1 MTLSIRPIPIEYVNQ
16 VWASVENFI
25 AESVNFAVGEITLD
39 ETKYHV
45 VNGNWILYIITDE
58 ENNVHGAVTVAFF
71 NRIDNRVA
79 FITNIGGRL
88 LTEKDLFTQ
97 FSDLLR
103 QNGATC
109 IEGNVRDSLFRL
121 WTRIGARKKS
131 IAIIIPL

>member
-1 MTLSIRPIPIEYVNQ
+1 MTFQVKQVPIEFVNQ
-16 VWASVENFI
+16 MWPAVEDFI
-25 AESVNFAVGEITLD
+25 AKSVSFSEGEITLD

-45 VNGNWILYIITDE
+45 VNGNWILYVAVNDKNE
-58 ENNVHGAVTVAFF
+58 AHGAVTVAFF
-71 NRIDNRVA
+71 NRTDNRVA
-79 FITNIGGRL
+79 HVTNIGGRL
-88 LTEKDLFTQ
+88 IADRKLFAQ

-121 WTRIGARKKS
+121 WTRLGARKKS

>member
-1 MTLSIRPIPIEYVNQ
+1 MTLSIRSVPIQFVNQ
-16 VWASVENFI
+16 VWASVGNFI
-25 AESVNFAVGEITLD
+25 EESVNFAEGEISLD
-39 ETKYHV
+39 ETKYQIV
-45 VNGNWILYIITDE
+45 TGNWILYIVTDE

-71 NRIDNRVA
+71 NRTDNRVA

-88 LTEKDLFTQ
+88 LTDRHLFAQ

>member
-1 MTLSIRPIPIEYVNQ
+1 MTLSIRPVPIEYVNQ
-16 VWASVENFI
+16 IWASVKKFI
-25 AESVNFAVGEITLD
+25 EESISFAEGEITLD

-45 VNGNWILYIITDE
+45 ISGNWVLYIVTDE
-58 ENNVHGAVTVAFF
+58 ENNVHGAVTVAFY
-71 NRIDNRVA
+71 NRTDNRVA

-88 LTEKDLFTQ
+88 ITDKDLFAQ

-131 IAIIIPL
+131 IAITIPL